1 MGVSGQT
8 TTRGTPAARAHLQS
22 VIAQREWKVRQAQYK
37 AARTKRLL
45 AMEACVSAGW
55 TMAATARMF
64 GVTRGYISN
73 VIARRQGK
81 GLAPD
86 AKEREG

>member
-1 MGVSGQT
+1 MSEQT
-8 TTRGTPAARAHLQS
+8 TTRGSPAARAHLQA
-22 VIAQREWKVRQAQYK
+22 VIAEREWKVRQAQYK

-55 TMAATARMF
+55 TQAATARIF
-64 GVTRGYISN
+64 GVTRAYVSN